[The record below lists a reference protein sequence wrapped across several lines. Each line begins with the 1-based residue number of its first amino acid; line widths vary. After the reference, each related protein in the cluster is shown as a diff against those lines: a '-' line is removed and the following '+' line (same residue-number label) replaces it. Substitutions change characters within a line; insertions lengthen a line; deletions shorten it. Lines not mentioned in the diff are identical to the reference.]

1 MFWASDLYRDNMSA
15 SNAGDPD
22 INGDYPESS
31 SPRQRPSSPSYPD
44 GPGWEN
50 PDVNM
55 NTWGGGGRGGV
66 SKIKSRRIC
75 KRKSM
80 KRSNTKRRCRTV
92 KKSNKRI
99 QRIQRIQRNSKIN
112 K

>member
-1 MFWASDLYRDNMSA
+1 VYRPNLSA
-15 SNAGDPD
+15 SNAGDAD
-22 INGDYPESS
+22 INGNYPESS
-31 SPRQRPSSPSYPD
+31 SPSPPPSPSYPD

-50 PDVNM
+50 PYVNM
-55 NTWGGGGRGGV
+55 NTGGGGRGGV

-99 QRIQRIQRNSKIN
+99 QRIRRNSKIN

>member
-1 MFWASDLYRDNMSA
+1 MFWPSDLQRYYLFA
-15 SNAGDPD
+15 STAGDPD
-22 INGDYPESS
+22 INGNYPESS
-31 SPRQRPSSPSYPD
+31 SPRQRPSSPRYTD

-50 PDVNM
+50 PYVNM
-55 NTWGGGGRGGV
+55 NTWEGGGRGGV

-99 QRIQRIQRNSKIN
+99 QRIRRNSKIN

>member
-31 SPRQRPSSPSYPD
+31 TQRRSPSPTYAE
-44 GPGWEN
+44 GSGWEN
-50 PDVNM
+50 PGVNM
-55 NTWGGGGRGGV
+55 NTWGGGVRC
-66 SKIKSRRIC
+66 KNKSRRIC

-80 KRSNTKRRCRTV
+80 KESNTKRRCRTV